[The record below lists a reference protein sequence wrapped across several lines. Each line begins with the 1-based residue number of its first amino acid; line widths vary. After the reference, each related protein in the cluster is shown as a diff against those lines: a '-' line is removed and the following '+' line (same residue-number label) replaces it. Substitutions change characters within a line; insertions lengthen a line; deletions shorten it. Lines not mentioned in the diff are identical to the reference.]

1 MALGGICNLLYM
13 NFIYVYC
20 SVINFDDY
28 CQSCLLWEE
37 WRAMGHKSRSSR
49 NKNWLINFTNHNF
62 HFLTFNFIIIFLFQ
76 SSILSTMDIIEE
88 GFGFML
94 AFGDISWV
102 PIMYS
107 LQARYLVDQPVKL
120 PLTTTAAIVALF
132 GMSKKVSRSYSALSK
147 CFVMHV
153 LARITVIC
161 RKQNCQLFVLV

>member
-1 MALGGICNLLYM
+1 
-13 NFIYVYC
+13 
-20 SVINFDDY
+20 
-28 CQSCLLWEE
+28 
-37 WRAMGHKSRSSR
+37 
-49 NKNWLINFTNHNF
+49 
-62 HFLTFNFIIIFLFQ
+62 
-76 SSILSTMDIIEE
+76 MDIIEE

-132 GMSKKVSRSYSALSK
+132 GMSKSYSALSK

-153 LARITVIC
+153 LARITVIF
-161 RKQNCQLFVLV
+161 RGDIQTWISCQ